1 MPIRVLVVDDSM
13 FMRRLASDILN
24 ADPDIEVV
32 DTARDG
38 AEAILKVCRL
48 RPDCVTLDLVMP
60 GQDGLMALRRIMA
73 ECPTPVVVLS
83 AHTRN
88 GADLT
93 MECLAA
99 GAVGFVPK
107 PSGELS
113 LDLEKVRVW
122 LTHEVKAA
130 ARSNVA
136 GITLPSVSHVR
147 KGRHPKGA
155 SGKIVVM
162 GASTGGL
169 QTLRAILPALPA
181 DFPAPI
187 IVVQHVPTALFS
199 QSLTEYLN
207 AVSEPPVT
215 LAANY
220 QVIYP
225 GTVYLAPGGYHLTVE
240 PWSNQRSPCGTAK
253 ARTAV
258 LHLEGA
264 APGALSPSVD
274 ITMQS
279 VSGLYAENAV
289 GVILTGMGCDGVAG
303 MRAIKQAG
311 GKTLVQD
318 ESSLVFGM
326 PKAVIDAGYADRVL
340 PLREMA
346 QAIADTVASDEAC
359 GAPRRV
365 GAAFV

>member
-1 MPIRVLVVDDSM
+1 MPIRVLVADDSM

-32 DTARDG
+32 DTAKDG
-38 AEAILKVCRL
+38 AEAVRKVCRL

-60 GQDGLMALRRIMA
+60 GQDGLVTLRRIMA

-83 AHTRN
+83 AHTRH

-122 LTHEVKAA
+122 LTDEVKAA

-136 GITLPSVSHVR
+136 GTMSLTVPRTKVSR
-147 KGRHPKGA
+147 RPEGA

-169 QTLRAILPALPA
+169 QALHAILPSLPT
-181 DFPAPI
+181 DFPTPM
-187 IVVQHVPTALFS
+187 IVVQHVPTAMFS

-207 AVSEPPVT
+207 EASELTVT
-215 LAANY
+215 LAAND
-220 QVIYP
+220 QAICP
-225 GTVYLAPGGYHLTVE
+225 GTVYVAPGGYHLTVE
-240 PWSNQRSPCGTAK
+240 RWSGQRSPCGRAK
-253 ARTAV
+253 PGTAV

-264 APGALSPSVD
+264 APDALSPSVD

-279 VSGLYAENAV
+279 VSSLYAENTV

-346 QAIADTVASDEAC
+346 QAIADAMASDETC
-359 GAPRRV
+359 GAPRRE
-365 GAAFV
+365 GAALA